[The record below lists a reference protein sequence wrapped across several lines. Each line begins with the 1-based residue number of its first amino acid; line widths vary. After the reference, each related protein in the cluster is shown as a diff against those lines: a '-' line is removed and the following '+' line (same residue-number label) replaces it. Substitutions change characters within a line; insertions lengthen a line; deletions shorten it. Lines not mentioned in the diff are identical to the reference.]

1 MVSPTS
7 SPSLLLRLLRAPTAR
22 ALFVAAMVAG
32 VGGIG
37 VAVVDY
43 AHEGARHPFIV
54 DKGTLSWRATWLWAL
69 GVHIGAALLSFPG
82 CLLLLSRRLLRA
94 APAVHRWLGRGVG
107 LLVLLVLVPSG
118 LVLAPAARG
127 GLAGTL
133 GFVAT
138 GAWTF
143 AAMVQA
149 IVTARRRDVLGHRR
163 AIAQVVGQ
171 MSVAV
176 TSRALLV
183 LLGLLAATPAGAFL
197 DDVDPELAYALAL
210 WIPVVGSAALAAVV
224 VPRPLSPEGGR
235 REVALD
241 RLRLAAAR

>member
-1 MVSPTS
+1 MASPMS
-7 SPSLLLRLLRAPTAR
+7 SPSLPLRLLRTPVAR

-43 AHEGARHPFIV
+43 AHEGARHPFIL
-54 DKGTLSWRATWLWAL
+54 DKGSLSWRAAWLGAL
-69 GVHIGAALLSFPG
+69 GVHIGAALLVFPA

-118 LVLAPAARG
+118 MVLAPVARG

-143 AAMVQA
+143 ASMVQA
-149 IVTARRRDVLGHRR
+149 IATARRRDILGHRR

-176 TSRALLV
+176 TSRALLAM
-183 LLGLLAATPAGAFL
+183 LGLLAGTPAGVFL
-197 DDVDPELAYALAL
+197 DHVDPELAYALAL
-210 WIPVVGSAALAAVV
+210 WIPVVGSAAVAAVV
-224 VPRPLSPEGGR
+224 VPRPVSPEGGR
-235 REVALD
+235 HEVVLD